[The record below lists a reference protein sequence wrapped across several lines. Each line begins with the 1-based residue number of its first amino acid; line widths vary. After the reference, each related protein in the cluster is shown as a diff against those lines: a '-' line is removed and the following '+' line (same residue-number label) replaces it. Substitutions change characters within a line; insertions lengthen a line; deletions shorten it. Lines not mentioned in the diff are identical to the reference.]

1 MTIRRGEPWGEPAVC
16 PPEVSV
22 VSGDRGLRHW
32 ALRHLASDVSIPEV
46 GVIGGDLARTCGATS
61 AGRPCT
67 ARVTVDAMRVT
78 LDDREPTWGVAHLVA
93 RRHWLRGEVVL
104 VMNAQY
110 YGRYDVAPRSHP
122 NDGKFDVLR
131 VDPAM
136 RWRERMQARQ
146 RARPGAHLPHR
157 DLAFRS
163 LSEIDLHFDRPLIVW
178 IDGVRQGAAT
188 RLRVVAQPDAL
199 VIYV

>member
-32 ALRHLASDVSIPEV
+32 VLQHRARGASIPDV
-46 GVIGGDLARTCGATS
+46 GVAGGDLARTCGAVGS
-61 AGRPCT
+61 VRPHT
-67 ARVTVDAMRVT
+67 AKVTVDALRVM
-78 LDDREPTWGVAHLVA
+78 LDDREPTCCVAHVVA
-93 RRHWLRGEVVL
+93 RRDWLRGEVVL

-136 RWRERMQARQ
+136 RWRERLQARQ

-163 LSEIDLHFDRPLIVW
+163 LSELDLQFDRPLIVW
-178 IDGVRQGAAT
+178 IDGVRQGAAS
-188 RLRVVAQPDAL
+188 RLRVVAEPDAL
-199 VIYV
+199 TIYV